1 VTGIVRVQS
10 ARRVLIGAGIAL
22 VVPISFLMVGQL
34 LLGRVLTFERGPDT
48 MDILTRIALSEIIL
62 GPIGILVVGSA
73 IPLRRPLAWLLL
85 WLVGVPLLAV
95 IWFLCV
101 ATLSGALGSPF

>member
-1 VTGIVRVQS
+1 MPGLVRVHS
-10 ARRVLIGAGIAL
+10 ARRALIGAGIAL
-22 VVPISFLMVGQL
+22 GVPVSFLVAGQL
-34 LLGRVLTFERGPDT
+34 LLGRVVTFERGPDT

-62 GPIGILVVGSA
+62 GPIGLLVVGSA

-85 WLVGVPLLAV
+85 LLVGVPVLV
-95 IWFLCV
+95 VTWFLGV